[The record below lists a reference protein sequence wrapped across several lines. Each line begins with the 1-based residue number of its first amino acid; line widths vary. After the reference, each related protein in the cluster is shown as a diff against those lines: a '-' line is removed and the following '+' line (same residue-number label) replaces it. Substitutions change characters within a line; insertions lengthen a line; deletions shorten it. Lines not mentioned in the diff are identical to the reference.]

1 MTILK
6 CHTIRTRIMHVSFSK
21 QYNKNGRKNSKAG
34 LEPRASPLVMVVV
47 VVVVVVNDA
56 GGMYIRRQQW

>member
-6 CHTIRTRIMHVSFSK
+6 CHTIKAREMHISFSK

-34 LEPRASPLVMVVV
+34 LEPRTSSLVMV

-56 GGMYIRRQQW
+56 GGMYIRCQQW